1 MVGAKTAMDSKQA
14 VILLAKVL
22 NPPPFP
28 ASPNDG
34 GDSGWHGRSD
44 DGAAWEE

>member
-1 MVGAKTAMDSKQA
+1 MDSKQA

-34 GDSGWHGRSD
+34 GDSGIGI
-44 DGAAWEE
+44 AEAMMVLPAKK